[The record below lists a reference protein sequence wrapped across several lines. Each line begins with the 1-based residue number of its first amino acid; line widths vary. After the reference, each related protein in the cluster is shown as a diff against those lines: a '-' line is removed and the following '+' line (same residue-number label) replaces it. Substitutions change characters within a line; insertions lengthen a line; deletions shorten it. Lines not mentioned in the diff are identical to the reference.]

1 MQDSMRSVPVKLLSP
16 PSPLFQLMEMD
27 VVVECG
33 PVVVAV
39 VFDNEQQAEGKAV
52 GGGGMFVSDFT
63 AEEAAELW
71 PDDKLN
77 A

>member
-1 MQDSMRSVPVKLLSP
+1 MQDSMRSVPVKLLSS

-39 VFDNEQQAEGKAV
+39 VFDEQQAEGKAV
-52 GGGGMFVSDFT
+52 GGVGMFVSIFT
-63 AEEAAELW
+63 AEEAELW
-71 PDDKLN
+71 TDDKLN